1 MCVASLKGTEKYI
14 YHYGDQPDE
23 LFDLSEDP
31 FEKRNLADERDK
43 KEMDE
48 RRRELL
54 AWASRLDAEYG
65 SFPAPPP

>member
-1 MCVASLKGTEKYI
+1 MASLKGTEKYI

-31 FEKRNLADERDK
+31 LEEHNLVGERSKEELDKRRN
-43 KEMDE
+43 
-48 RRRELL
+48 ELL

-65 SFPAPPP
+65 SFPVPPP